1 MIEKKVKD
9 INKEVNLLKRELNLV
24 KRNFRKKFNL
34 ITKELQKFGYDYEIV
49 LEPDSQDEE
58 QNVQEYYPSLI
69 EKITPRKSFKDVVLN
84 DDIKAQLNMALS
96 QIKNHNKLMNEWKLN
111 EIQNGNA
118 LSMIFS
124 GPSGTGKTLT
134 AEALARELKRKLYI
148 VRYSNLVDSFIGET
162 GKNIV
167 KAFEIARK
175 SKAILFFDEAD
186 AIASSRTNVFSSTD
200 SETNLTKNV
209 LLKELEEFDG
219 IVIFATNLASNF
231 DKAFERRINL
241 HISFRMPNINEREQ
255 IWKLLSKTL
264 PLNEDVNFNELAKEF
279 EFSGGHIK
287 NSVVN
292 AARLAISNNSNDV
305 KQEHFFK
312 ASRLVREGKNILQQF
327 DDESKDKLN
336 YLG

>member
-9 INKEVNLLKRELNLV
+9 INKEVGLLKKELNVL

-34 ITKELQKFGYDYEIV
+34 IINELQKFGYDYEII
-49 LEPDSQDEE
+49 LEPENQELDSH
-58 QNVQEYYPSLI
+58 EYYPSLI
-69 EKITPRKSFKDVVLN
+69 EKIIPKKSFKDVILN
-84 DDIKAQLNMALS
+84 EDIKSQLNMALS
-96 QIKNHNKLMNEWKLN
+96 QIKNHNKLMNEWKLSN
-111 EIQNGNA
+111 IQDGNA

-134 AEALARELKRKLYI
+134 AEALAKELKNKLYI

-167 KAFEIARK
+167 KVFEIARK
-175 SKAILFFDEAD
+175 DNAILLFDEAD
-186 AIASSRTNVFSSTD
+186 AIASSRTNIFSSTD

-209 LLKELEEFDG
+209 LLKELEKFDG

-241 HISFRMPNINEREQ
+241 HINFKMPNIDEREQ
-255 IWKLLSKTL
+255 IWKLLSKAL
-264 PLNEDVNFNELAKEF
+264 PLNKDVNFNDIAKEF

-287 NSVVN
+287 NSVIN
-292 AARLAISNNSNDV
+292 AARLAISNNSDDI
-305 KQEHFFK
+305 KKEHFVK
-312 ASRLVREGKNILQQF
+312 AARLVREGRNILQQF
-327 DDESKDKLN
+327 EDENKDKLN

>member
-1 MIEKKVKD
+1 MIEKKVRD

-24 KRNFRKKFNL
+24 KRNFRKKINL

-49 LEPDSQDEE
+49 LEPEPQEEE
-58 QNVQEYYPSLI
+58 QSVQEYYPSLI
-69 EKITPRKSFKDVVLN
+69 EKIIPRKSFKDVVLN
-84 DDIKAQLNMALS
+84 DDVKSQLNMVLS
-96 QIKNHNKLMNEWKLN
+96 QIKNHNKLMHEWKLD

-118 LSMIFS
+118 LSIIFS

-134 AEALARELKRKLYI
+134 AEALARELKKKLYI

-167 KAFEIARK
+167 KVFEIAKK

-186 AIASSRTNVFSSTD
+186 AIASSRTNIFSSTD

-241 HISFRMPNINEREQ
+241 HINFRMPDINEREQ
-255 IWKLLSKTL
+255 IWRLLSKRL
-264 PLNEDVNFNELAKEF
+264 PLSKDVNFNLLAKEF

-287 NSVVN
+287 NGVIN
-292 AARLAISNNSNDV
+292 AARLAISNNSDEV
-305 KQEHFFK
+305 KQEHFLK
-312 ASRLVREGKNILQQF
+312 AAKLVKEGKNILQQF
-327 DDESKDKLN
+327 EDDNKDKLN